1 MFLLMPDSHIPEIPM
16 FMTELAQKAGAHT
29 QGLVHDPMCVG
40 SAGKKKMV
48 SLIAQ
53 FNVKV

>member
-40 SAGKKKMV
+40 SAGKKKMD
-48 SLIAQ
+48 SLIVQ